1 MIKYLFYFSNINSI
15 GGVETFFYNLAR
27 LHGDKDITV
36 VYKNADVDQVKRL
49 AKYVRVRRW
58 NGKPIECEIAF
69 FNYSAD
75 IFEFVKAKEY
85 FQMIHADYSTMKLS
99 PDDRINN
106 YIAVSKTVADKFEE
120 YTGKEATVIYNP
132 VFVDKPKKVL
142 RLVSATRTTWEKGA
156 KRMNRLAKIL
166 EAKNI
171 PFTWEV
177 FTNDQGEI
185 NNPNIIIRPPC
196 LNVIDYINDADY
208 LVQLSETEAF
218 CFSVAEA
225 LKVGTPVIITPCPV
239 FKEIGCNDSNS
250 IVLPFN
256 FGEDDIDTE
265 ALLERRRFKYDPPK
279 DEWGQ
284 LLKAKASYKP
294 NKKVKVIA
302 LNNYYDLE
310 LHKECIVGDVIETTE
325 ERASYLEAIGLCG
338 FV

>member
-120 YTGKEATVIYNP
+120 YTGKDNQLVISNL
-132 VFVDKPKKVL
+132 KKMIEIGL
-142 RLVSATRTTWEKGA
+142 AS
-156 KRMNRLAKIL
+156 RMICRIPLIPGFN
-166 EAKNI
+166 NI
-171 PFTWEV
+171 
-177 FTNDQGEI
+177 NDQSESERELRNMGFTRI
-185 NNPNIIIRPPC
+185 DKFNYII
-196 LNVIDYINDADY
+196 
-208 LVQLSETEAF
+208 
-218 CFSVAEA
+218 
-225 LKVGTPVIITPCPV
+225 K
-239 FKEIGCNDSNS
+239 
-250 IVLPFN
+250 
-256 FGEDDIDTE
+256 
-265 ALLERRRFKYDPPK
+265 
-279 DEWGQ
+279 
-284 LLKAKASYKP
+284 
-294 NKKVKVIA
+294 
-302 LNNYYDLE
+302 
-310 LHKECIVGDVIETTE
+310 
-325 ERASYLEAIGLCG
+325 
-338 FV
+338 